1 MGVIYSD
8 LLQVLRGEHLLSLG
22 SQKRGPNFC
31 VLRTPLRVFISY
43 LEDIIVKWV
52 IHDSTYAVLY
62 ICLRT
67 HASLHLCTV
76 GLCVGD
82 SFEFHI
88 VSVVIVFVLHR

>member
-1 MGVIYSD
+1 M
-8 LLQVLRGEHLLSLG
+8 
-22 SQKRGPNFC
+22 
-31 VLRTPLRVFISY
+31 
-43 LEDIIVKWV
+43 KWV